1 MADITDKHGK
11 IYTNPHPKIT
21 IMVSDERRPW
31 TNQIL
36 IVQEIILT
44 HAVETWTGTYK
55 YQCFYLLSRSWK
67 YVVLVLFPKKLLT
80 KSKNMFFWDILWNFL
95 SKCRFFDR
103 SSREAR
109 PTREFS
115 RDGLGVRD
123 GSEMMVS
130 DVCVK
135 GKFFPSFS
143 LLRSF
148 LTLFPHRWKE
158 TPSSPSPQKQSQK

>member
-1 MADITDKHGK
+1 
-11 IYTNPHPKIT
+11 
-21 IMVSDERRPW
+21 MVSDERRPW

-55 YQCFYLLSRSWK
+55 YQCFISLSRSWK
-67 YVVLVLFPKKLLT
+67 YGVGSFSKNK
-80 KSKNMFFWDILWNFL
+80 KSKNVHFWDILWNFL

-135 GKFFPSFS
+135 GKSFPSFS
-143 LLRSF
+143 LFSSF
-148 LTLFPHRWKE
+148 LTLLPFPHRWKE

>member
-67 YVVLVLFPKKLLT
+67 YGVGSF
-80 KSKNMFFWDILWNFL
+80 SKNKNQAKTFIFFEIYYETFYLNADFL
-95 SKCRFFDR
+95 IDR
-103 SSREAR
+103 LGK
-109 PTREFS
+109 
-115 RDGLGVRD
+115 RD
-123 GSEMMVS
+123 
-130 DVCVK
+130 
-135 GKFFPSFS
+135 
-143 LLRSF
+143 
-148 LTLFPHRWKE
+148 PHE
-158 TPSSPSPQKQSQK
+158 NLIAMG